1 MIYGQ
6 DQAVRYP
13 VKDLYDTG
21 MMSMYIGAIKDEYE
35 RGLKEQEEFISK
47 YGDFIS
53 PFKKDVETWDRL
65 TMDPFVQAYDTMI
78 ANGIDPLR
86 SQEGRA
92 LFASIRRHIPRE
104 TLSQL
109 RQSAA
114 AGQEYLKNRAD
125 LQSKGLYDPEFENFL
140 LNGVQFDDYDTTKSG
155 MWSRTSPTEFKGLR
169 TLTDPWFKNRQAKYK
184 YTKDGYDYYG
194 YDVND
199 MMTITNDQIQAF
211 LGNDYGK
218 FYYDRALK
226 VAQASRQPGESDE
239 SVRNRAKD
247 ILARDIVDANNDYLL
262 NDRKANPYAMAE
274 MEFRNQVRL
283 AGLKRRWAKE
293 DAAEQQRQDYP
304 ASWTGM
310 LTDNINKERG
320 DFQLNRLR
328 ESVQYLID
336 SNSRQVEKLKD
347 RKDAAGK
354 KQYKFHKAQADYYTK
369 YLNNINA
376 GKAGYSKDRFGNI
389 HLSKFAEKAVNYYND
404 RKGISTVNGI
414 SDWANNNS
422 FAINEPNSRE
432 WAAEFISTDKTQF
445 TNNKGGKEDRY
456 LITFGNSNN
465 LSRVRTSDL
474 RGKPLSSNSIS
485 KLFNKYLR
493 DNHITGYALR
503 TNINVSKTPRRNG
516 GAYYDFTYYV
526 DIPRSVIYDFTIQR
540 NGGSD
545 KADLTKADNITDVNI
560 KRLGGNQYTLHQGTG
575 ENKESIEMV
584 RIPVTTSATESEL
597 NAFQNIKIDKELY
610 GSSNANL
617 YAPIRQRE
625 SLYNSYAQ

>member
-199 MMTITNDQIQAF
+199 MMTTTNDQIQAF

-293 DAAEQQRQDYP
+293 DAAEQQRNLHS

-310 LTDNINKERG
+310 LTNEVNKQRG
-320 DFQLNRLR
+320 DRNYSLLLT
-328 ESVQYLID
+328 SVQYLRD
-336 SNSRQVEKLKD
+336 QNEKQKN
-347 RKDAAGK
+347 KYKQGT
-354 KQYKFHKAQADYYTK
+354 KQYNFHAAQEKYYSDYLK
-369 YLNNINA
+369 NIQS
-376 GKAGYSKDRFGNI
+376 GKAGYVEDNLGIK
-389 HLSKFAEKAVNYYND
+389 HLTDTAEWAIKYYQKHKPGKSATLND
-404 RKGISTVNGI
+404 QT
-414 SDWANNNS
+414 DWLNNNS
-422 FAINEPNSRE
+422 FEISDPNSRV
-432 WAAEFISTDKTQF
+432 WAFNFVSTEKTKID
-445 TNNKGGKEDRY
+445 NAMGGQEERGVM
-456 LITFGNSNN
+456 TFGGNNN
-465 LSRVRTSDL
+465 LLRVRTGQLS
-474 RGKPLSSNSIS
+474 GKRLTSNSIS
-485 KLFNKYLR
+485 SKLNKYLR
-493 DNHITGYALR
+493 NNKVQGYVNK
-503 TNINVSKTPRRNG
+503 TSIQVSKSPRQNG
-516 GAYYDFTYYV
+516 GATYDFTYYV
-526 DIPRSVIYDFTIQR
+526 DIPRSVMEDFIRKDQ
-540 NGGSD
+540 GYSS
-545 KADLTKADNITDVNI
+545 KATVGDDSLNSYLKN
-560 KRLGGNQYTLHQGTG
+560 LGASSYTSGEGKSQYTM
-575 ENKESIEMV
+575 I
-584 RIPVTTSATESEL
+584 RIPVTTTANESRL
-597 NAFQNIKIDKELY
+597 NSYQNSMIDKQIGGTTNAFNMQPLRQVESIEL
-610 GSSNANL
+610 SNAM
-617 YAPIRQRE
+617 
-625 SLYNSYAQ
+625 